1 MEPSVDFNR
10 IDCSLMHELCEELHV
25 QGVPAVMFFPAEN
38 VPYNQTYPE
47 YPTVNGI
54 VEFLNGVLGTHRAP
68 DGGLDEM
75 YGRDEALDGL
85 AERFA
90 TVGEGKR
97 SEA

>member
-10 IDCSLMHELCEELHV
+10 VDCSLMRELCEELHV

-54 VEFLNGVLGTHRAP
+54 VEFLNGVLGTHRSP

-90 TVGEGKR
+90 TVGEGKG

>member
-10 IDCSLMHELCEELHV
+10 VDCSLMRELCEELHV

-38 VPYNQTYPE
+38 VSYNQTYPE

-54 VEFLNGVLGTHRAP
+54 VDFLNGVLGTHRAP

-75 YGRDEALDGL
+75 YGRDAALDAL

-90 TVGEGKR
+90 TVGERKR
-97 SEA
+97 GEA

>member
-10 IDCSLMHELCEELHV
+10 VDCSLMRELCEELHV

-38 VPYNQTYPE
+38 VSYNQTYPE

-54 VEFLNGVLGTHRAP
+54 VDFLNGVLGTHRAP

-75 YGRDEALDGL
+75 YGRDEALDAL

-90 TVGEGKR
+90 TVGERKR
-97 SEA
+97 GEA

>member
-1 MEPSVDFNR
+1 MDFNR
-10 IDCSLMHELCEELHV
+10 VDCSLMRELCEELHV

-38 VPYNQTYPE
+38 VSYNQTYPE

-54 VEFLNGVLGTHRAP
+54 VDFLNGVLGTHRAP

-75 YGRDEALDGL
+75 YGRDAALDAL

-90 TVGEGKR
+90 TVGERKR
-97 SEA
+97 GEA

>member
-1 MEPSVDFNR
+1 MDFNR
-10 IDCSLMHELCEELHV
+10 VDCSLMRELCEELHV

-38 VPYNQTYPE
+38 VSYNQTYPE

-54 VEFLNGVLGTHRAP
+54 VDFLNGVLGTHRAP

-75 YGRDEALDGL
+75 YGRDEALDAL

-90 TVGEGKR
+90 TVGERKR
-97 SEA
+97 GEA

>member
-1 MEPSVDFNR
+1 MDFNR
-10 IDCSLMHELCEELHV
+10 VDCSLMRELCEELHV

-90 TVGEGKR
+90 TVGEEKR

>member
-1 MEPSVDFNR
+1 MDFNR
-10 IDCSLMHELCEELHV
+10 VDCSLMRELCEELHV

-38 VPYNQTYPE
+38 VSYNQTYPE

-54 VEFLNGVLGTHRAP
+54 VEFLNGVPSTP

-90 TVGEGKR
+90 TVGEGKG